1 MTTYTRY
8 IYEIL
13 IYCPFILYQSQ
24 IHKIIT
30 VNLSANNYVNPLVA
44 YKKQINELCVNHKV
58 KSLYA
63 FGSVLTDHFNN
74 KSDIDLIVD
83 FKEIDLLDY
92 ADNYFDLKFSL
103 QEIFNRSVDLLEERA
118 IKNPYFKQAL
128 NQKKELVYG

>member
-1 MTTYTRY
+1 MNQLATYK
-8 IYEIL
+8 
-13 IYCPFILYQSQ
+13 Q
-24 IHKIIT
+24 
-30 VNLSANNYVNPLVA
+30 
-44 YKKQINELCVNHKV
+44 QINELCVNHKV

-63 FGSVLTDHFNN
+63 FGSVLTADFNS

-83 FKEIDLLDY
+83 FKEMDVADY

-103 QEIFNRSVDLLEERA
+103 QNIFNRSVDLLEEQA

>member
-1 MTTYTRY
+1 MNQLATYK
-8 IYEIL
+8 
-13 IYCPFILYQSQ
+13 Q
-24 IHKIIT
+24 
-30 VNLSANNYVNPLVA
+30 
-44 YKKQINELCVNHKV
+44 QINELCVNHKV

-63 FGSVLTDHFNN
+63 FGSILTADFNN

-83 FKEIDLLDY
+83 FKEMDVADY

-103 QEIFNRSVDLLEERA
+103 QNIFNRSVDLLEEQA

>member
-1 MTTYTRY
+1 M
-8 IYEIL
+8 
-13 IYCPFILYQSQ
+13 
-24 IHKIIT
+24 
-30 VNLSANNYVNPLVA
+30 NPLIA